1 MIPTRRKMSSAAAE
15 EVAKGIVDMLMASWG
30 LGNASRIVVALRRK
44 MKNERDRRVG
54 IETGRGRAGS

>member
-15 EVAKGIVDMLMASWG
+15 EVAKGIGDMLMASWG

-44 MKNERDRRVG
+44 MKKERDRRAG

>member
-1 MIPTRRKMSSAAAE
+1 MSSAAAE
-15 EVAKGIVDMLMASWG
+15 EVAKGIGDMLMASWG

-44 MKNERDRRVG
+44 MKKERDRRAG